1 MRPNTAHSDD
11 VDAQWARVFA
21 KFDAMTPDE
30 KVGTLISA
38 GILTKAGKVHQRYRN
53 VIVPIKPAP
62 QAKTKAK

>member
-1 MRPNTAHSDD
+1 
-11 VDAQWARVFA
+11 
-21 KFDAMTPDE
+21 MTPDE